1 MACIPIKGLYSS
13 FQLRQAGDGVSILF
27 NSYDSAATPLQ
38 DNHDYAALFQTVKPG
53 AAMRDLLSG
62 ASGKQLR
69 HTLLDIL
76 LFSSRHTTLL
86 LQTYYSTPLDIL
98 LQTFSSRHT
107 TLLLQ
112 TYFSTPLDIL
122 LFFSRNTPLLFQT
135 YYSTPLEILLYSS
148 RDTPLLQQNILLY
161 SIQAYFPSPQ
171 CDLKVSSSQAKIA
184 ENFANFFLKTKAS
197 KTCITVL
204 NVHENGYIKAY
215 VSQSGKTK
223 AQGVATL
230 QIRPCIKN

>member
-86 LQTYYSTPLDIL
+86 LQTYSSRHSLLDIL
-98 LQTFSSRHT
+98 LYFSRHT
-107 TLLLQ
+107 SLLLQ
-112 TYFSTPLDIL
+112 TYSSSF
-122 LFFSRNTPLLFQT
+122 
-135 YYSTPLEILLYSS
+135 LEILLYSS
-148 RDTPLLQQNILLY
+148 RHITLLLQKYSSTPLEIHLY